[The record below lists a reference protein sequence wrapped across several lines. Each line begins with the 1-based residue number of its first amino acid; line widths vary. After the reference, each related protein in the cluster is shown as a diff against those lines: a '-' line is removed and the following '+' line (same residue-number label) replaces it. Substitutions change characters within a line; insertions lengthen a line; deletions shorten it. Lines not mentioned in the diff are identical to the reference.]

1 MRIGIIVDGAAESQA
16 LKLLTRR
23 IEIPEVELLDPIF
36 SNMQPKSTPAQIARS
51 AKAQVGVLVNARKAD
66 TIIVLIDR
74 EDRGECP
81 PEFAEAIESAFKH
94 LDCPNVKVAI
104 KDKKFENWLVSDV
117 TVFRRFAARYR
128 VTGAFRS
135 RVAPN
140 KADSVRDAEE
150 LLNQI
155 CIGKEPYHKRRD
167 AAKITDAQAVL
178 EIAKNSRSFRRFL
191 RLLGHDEY
199 LNQSKRP

>member
-1 MRIGIIVDGAAESQA
+1 MRIGIIVDGDAESQA

-23 IEIPEVELLDPIF
+23 IEIPEIVLLDPIY

-51 AKAQVGVLVNARKAD
+51 AKAQVSVLVNARKAD
-66 TIIVLIDR
+66 AIIVLIDR
-74 EDRGECP
+74 EDRSDCP
-81 PEFAEAIESAFKH
+81 PAFAKAIERAFKN
-94 LDCPNVKVAI
+94 LDCPNVKVAV

-117 TVFRRFAARYR
+117 TVFRHFAARYR
-128 VTGAFRS
+128 VTGAFRN

-140 KADSVRDAEE
+140 KADSIRDAEE

-155 CIGKEPYHKRRD
+155 CIKDQYHKRRD

-178 EIAKNSRSFRRFL
+178 EIAKNSRSFRKFL
-191 RLLGHDEY
+191 NLIEHDKY